1 MSTSSDPTATLTVDG
16 LTFRDLDHDGV
27 LAPYE
32 DWRLPAAERAADLL
46 GRTTLDERIGLL
58 LHGTAVAVGAPFG
71 ELGVGP
77 AYDLDRIDEIVNGRG
92 VNSLI
97 SRMAL
102 PAEQLAA
109 QANAIQAV
117 AARGRLGI
125 PVTLSTD
132 PRHHTAATLGAAVEA
147 GAFSVWPG
155 PLGLAA
161 TADAELVRRFGDT
174 VRQEYRAVGFHMAL
188 SPQADLA
195 TSPRWPRIDG
205 TFGEDPALVRCL
217 AGAFVEGVQAT
228 DRGAT
233 VLGPTSVAAVVKHW
247 VGYGAS
253 RDGFDGHNWYGRF
266 SAFPGGRFADHV
278 DAFRDALAAGVAG
291 VMPTYNIHDG
301 STLDGEAVEPV
312 AAGFNA
318 QLLRLLRDGLGFDG
332 LILSDWAIVR
342 DLTESGR
349 TGRPRQ
355 GVDDIA
361 MPWGVEHLG
370 RVERFAKGVA
380 AGLDQFGGED
390 DPAPLC
396 AAVERGLVTPE
407 RIDESARRVLL
418 QKFQLGLFDAP
429 FVDPAAAGR
438 TVGTGALADAGRAAQ
453 RRSITVLTGRP
464 AARLAATDTV
474 HADGPIAAALAAT
487 GITVTD
493 RLDEATVAVVRLK
506 APFERPHPTFFF
518 GGRQHEGSLDFADDD
533 PQLTKLRSIA
543 AVVPTIVVVHL
554 DRPAVLA
561 KVLGHA
567 RAVLVEFGVGVDA
580 LADVL
585 TGRADADGR
594 LPFQLSASMDAVL
607 ARPCDVPCADPS
619 PLFDAG
625 HRAP

>member
-1 MSTSSDPTATLTVDG
+1 MSTPTDPTATLTVEG

-32 DWRLPAAERAADLL
+32 DWRLPATERAADLL
-46 GRTTLDERIGLL
+46 GRMTFDERIGLL
-58 LHGTAVAVGAPFG
+58 LHGTAAATGGQFGA
-71 ELGVGP
+71 LGVGP
-77 AYDLDRIDEIVNGRG
+77 GYDLDRIDEIVNDRG
-92 VNSLI
+92 VSSLI
-97 SRMAL
+97 SRLAL
-102 PAEQLAA
+102 PAEQLAE
-109 QANAIQAV
+109 QANGIQAI

-125 PVTLSTD
+125 PVTMSTD
-132 PRHHTAATLGAAVEA
+132 PRHHNAATLGAAVEA

-161 TADAELVRRFGDT
+161 IGDAELVRRFGEA
-174 VRQEYRAVGFHMAL
+174 VRREYRAVGFHVAL

-205 TFGEDPALVRCL
+205 TFGEDPALVRRL
-217 AGAFVEGVQAT
+217 VGAFVEGVQAT

-233 VLGPTSVAAVVKHW
+233 GLGPTSVAAVVKHW

-291 VMPTYNIHDG
+291 VMPTYNI
-301 STLDGEAVEPV
+301 LDGLILEGEPVEPV

-318 QLLRLLRDGLGFDG
+318 QLLRLLREGLGFVG

-349 TGRPRQ
+349 TGEPPQ
-355 GVDDIA
+355 VVDDIA
-361 MPWGVEHLG
+361 MPWGVEHLD

-380 AGLDQFGGED
+380 AGIDQFGGED
-390 DPAPLC
+390 DPAPLRT
-396 AAVERGLVTPE
+396 AVERGLVTPE

-418 QKFQLGLFDAP
+418 QKFQLGLFDDP
-429 FVDPAAAGR
+429 FVDPAVAAR
-438 TVGTGALADAGRAAQ
+438 TAGMDDLAAAGRAAQ
-453 RRSITVLTGRP
+453 RRSITVLSGRP
-464 AARLAATDTV
+464 SARLAATDTV
-474 HADGPIAAALAAT
+474 HAEGRIAAALATSGVNVA
-487 GITVTD
+487 D
-493 RLDEATVAVVRLK
+493 RLDEATVAVVALK

-533 PQLTKLRSIA
+533 PQLTKLREIA
-543 AVVPTIVVVHL
+543 AAVPTIVVVHL
-554 DRPAVLA
+554 DRPAVLT
-561 KVLGHA
+561 KIVPHA
-567 RAVLVEFGVGVDA
+567 RALLVELGVGADA

-585 TGRADADGR
+585 TGRADAEGR

-625 HRAP
+625 HSAP